1 MRTRWSTGTKRQKE
15 SEAYEFYTPTYEKPV
30 VIQNDASN
38 TYTLCNIPR
47 RYHDM
52 SFKWLREHGTF
63 PKENEKAYKIIKE
76 YADNIE
82 YNISRGLGLI
92 LRGPAGTG
100 KTSIAVSILKEALK
114 HGKGC
119 YMLSMPSLLDTLL
132 TLSKGPSDVY
142 MSYEN
147 KIRNVPLLLL
157 DDFGAEYGKSEW
169 VAAKVDD
176 IIIDR
181 YNRMKPI
188 IMTTNYSRDWTS
200 NTYSMRVSDR
210 LRGEYL
216 DVVLK
221 GESHR

>member
-1 MRTRWSTGTKRQKE
+1 MQTRLSTGTKRQKE
-15 SEAYEFYTPTYEKPV
+15 YDYEFYTPTYEKPV
-30 VIQNDASN
+30 VIQNDARS
-38 TYTLCNIPR
+38 TYSLCNIPR

-52 SFKWLREHGTF
+52 SFEWLREHGTF

-82 YNISRGLGLI
+82 LNISRGLGLI

-100 KTSIAVSILKEALK
+100 KTSMAVSILKEALK
-114 HGKGC
+114 KGKGC

-142 MSYEN
+142 MAYEN
-147 KIRNVPLLLL
+147 KIRNIPLLLL

-188 IMTTNYSRDWTS
+188 IMTTNYSRDWTTA
-200 NTYSMRVSDR
+200 NYSMRVSDR
-210 LRGEYL
+210 LKGEYL
-216 DVVLK
+216 DIVLK
-221 GESHR
+221 GQSHR